1 MLSIDELL
9 EAVKEIAG
17 VSRDSELAN
26 LLGIRQSMI
35 SMWRKRGTIPY
46 EFLLHFCE
54 QRNIDMVWLL
64 TGEGP
69 RYRGESQPSPSRQ
82 IDLELMREVIETV
95 EEVFER
101 GNLSLA
107 PEKKARLITLIY
119 EEIAEDETKK
129 ASMEQKVVKLMKL
142 AS

>member
-1 MLSIDELL
+1 MLSIDEILK
-9 EAVKEIAG
+9 AVKEIAG
-17 VSRDSELAN
+17 VSRDSEIAH
-26 LLGIRQSMI
+26 LLDIRQSMI

-54 QRNIDMVWLL
+54 QHNIDMVWLL

-69 RYRGESQPSPSRQ
+69 QYRGESLSSASRH
-82 IDLELMREVIETV
+82 IDLDLMSEVIETV
-95 EEVFER
+95 EDVFER
-101 GNLSLA
+101 DNLSLP
-107 PEKKARLITLIY
+107 PEKKARLVTLIY

-129 ASMEQKVVKLMKL
+129 ASMEQKVVKLLKL